1 MHTIIFKMLTRHQYF
16 LKKVFKRLECQYKI
30 GFQQVEVL
38 NEKYL
43 DLVCRYKKAVA
54 QGNMTAAYN
63 LYLRVQVVEEVRIA
77 YYDYT
82 KQKAA
87 VLTRMRDEIYDDC
100 YDVIEDEIAD
110 DSMISSRE

>member
-1 MHTIIFKMLTRHQYF
+1 MHTIIFKMLTRYQYF
-16 LKKVFKRLECQYKI
+16 LKKVFRRLECQYKI

-54 QGNMTAAYN
+54 QGHMTAAYN
-63 LYLRVQVVEEVRIA
+63 LYLRVQVIEEVRIA

-87 VLTRMRDEIYDDC
+87 VLTRMRDEMYDDY

-110 DSMISSRE
+110 DSMLSYRE